1 MSIKI
6 LSHLVV
12 GLIAA
17 GAMNCGPVRAAES
30 ARPNT
35 FWGGETAEAAA
46 LEARDLAKRGTMGAA
61 ARAMVA
67 ACHDRSVEIGL
78 EILERGGSA
87 ADAFIA
93 VTFADY
99 VQTPGASSLGGP
111 MGALVH
117 DVRTGEVASLGAPLK
132 TVASVSGQWT
142 TGETAIGKQVLVPGA
157 VAGLEALHKRH
168 GRLPWADLVR
178 PAARM
183 AREGFV
189 VTPLYK
195 AITTAYGASL
205 RASDYG
211 RATYFHPDGAPYRV
225 GETLKLPAM
234 ADTLDG
240 IALHGAAYVQTGP
253 WAQAAVAAVRARGG
267 EMTTADLA
275 GYRAEW
281 TKPLKIT
288 YRGRVIYGVSGHD
301 SGGAR
306 LLLAL
311 KALEHADIVALGHPS
326 QSLDGLEAMVRI
338 SRAVAAERALNSH
351 AFFEDP
357 AKPAALLAGARA
369 GEIWTDVQARI
380 NRTPLPAPGSH
391 SYAVAVV
398 DAEGNAVAGTHT
410 IESLPFGTNGIFV
423 GGVPLNNTGVLHPYA
438 ADSAYATPPGSY
450 LIEPISAV
458 LAFAGDKLVLAASTF
473 SASLWPGDFQMV
485 SSILDFG
492 WDPERVALTPRFG
505 GYGLD
510 LVKMNVDLSV
520 NVIDKRYTS
529 EVIEA
534 MKRRGV
540 NLTQAGYVD
549 TGMLVMIKRDPKT
562 GQMLGFTPEALSE
575 GRAAGY

>member
-1 MSIKI
+1 MNITT
-6 LSHLVV
+6 LSHLVAGV
-12 GLIAA
+12 IAA
-17 GAMNCGPVRAAES
+17 GVVACAPARAAE
-30 ARPNT
+30 APRPGV
-35 FWGGETAEAAA
+35 FWGGETAEAGA
-46 LEARDLAKRGTMGAA
+46 LEARDLAKRGTMGVASH
-61 ARAMVA
+61 AMVA

-78 EILERGGSA
+78 EILKRGGSA

-111 MGALVH
+111 MGALVY
-117 DVRTGEVASLGAPLK
+117 DARTGEVASLGAPLK

-142 TGETAIGKQVLVPGA
+142 ASETAIGKQVLVPGA
-157 VAGLEALHKRH
+157 VVGLEALHRRY
-168 GRLPWADLVR
+168 GRLPWADLVG

-189 VTPLYK
+189 ITPLYA
-195 AITTAYGASL
+195 AIISAYGASL
-205 RASDYG
+205 RGAGYG
-211 RATYFHPDGAPYRV
+211 QATYFHPDGASYRV

-253 WAQAAVAAVRARGG
+253 WAKAAVAAVRAHGG
-267 EMTTADLA
+267 EMTAADLA
-275 GYRAEW
+275 DYRPEW
-281 TKPLKIT
+281 TPPLRIT
-288 YRGRVIYGVSGHD
+288 YRGRVVYGVSGHD

-311 KALEHADIVALGHPS
+311 KALEHGDIVALGHPS

-338 SRAVAAERALNSH
+338 SRAVAAEPALNSH

-357 AKPAALLAGARA
+357 AGPAALLTGPRA
-369 GEIWTDVQARI
+369 SEIWTDVQAKI
-380 NRTPLPAPGSH
+380 NRSPLPAPGSH

-398 DAEGNAVAGTHT
+398 DAQGDAVAGTHT

-458 LAFAGDKLVLAASTF
+458 LAFESDKLVLAGSTF

-492 WDPERVALTPRFG
+492 WSPERVALTPRFG

-510 LVKMNVDLSV
+510 LAKMSVDLSV
-520 NVIDKRYTS
+520 NVIDKRYTAK
-529 EVIEA
+529 VVEA
-534 MKRRGV
+534 MKARGV
-540 NLTQAGYVD
+540 SLTQAGYVD
-549 TGMLVMIKRDPKT
+549 TGMLVMIKRDPGA
-562 GQMLGFTPEALSE
+562 GQMSGFTPEGLSE

>member
-6 LSHLVV
+6 LSHLVA

-17 GAMNCGPVRAAES
+17 GAVSCSPVRAAES
-30 ARPNT
+30 LRPNT

-61 ARAMVA
+61 SHAMVA
-67 ACHDRSVEIGL
+67 ACHDRSIEIGL
-78 EILERGGSA
+78 EILKRGGSA

-111 MGALVH
+111 MGALVY
-117 DVRTGEVASLGAPLK
+117 DARTGQVASLGAPLK

-189 VTPLYK
+189 VTPLYT
-195 AITTAYGASL
+195 AITAAYGAGL

-211 RATYFHPDGAPYRV
+211 RATYFHPDGASYRT

-253 WAQAAVAAVRARGG
+253 WAEAAVTAVRAHGG
-267 EMTTADLA
+267 EMTAADLA

-281 TKPLKIT
+281 TEPLKIT
-288 YRGRVIYGVSGHD
+288 YRGHVVYGVSGHD

-326 QSLDGLEAMVRI
+326 QSLDGLEAMIRI
-338 SRAVAAERALNSH
+338 SRAVSAEPALNSH
-351 AFFEDP
+351 AFFEDS
-357 AKPAALLAGARA
+357 AQPAALLAGARA
-369 GEIWTDVQARI
+369 GEIWTDVQAKI
-380 NRTPLPAPGSH
+380 NRAPLPAPGSH

-450 LIEPISAV
+450 LIEPLSAV
-458 LAFAGDKLVLAASTF
+458 LAFEGDKLVLAASTF

-529 EVIEA
+529 EVVEA
-534 MKRRGV
+534 MRRRGV

-562 GQMLGFTPEALSE
+562 GRMLGFTPEALPE

>member
-1 MSIKI
+1 MNITV
-6 LSHLVV
+6 LSRL
-12 GLIAA
+12 AA
-17 GAMNCGPVRAAES
+17 GVLALGMAFGPAQADER
-30 ARPNT
+30 RLPDT

-46 LEARDLAKRGTMGAA
+46 LEARDLAKKGTMGVADH
-61 ARAMVA
+61 AMVA
-67 ACHDRSVEIGL
+67 ACHDRSVQIGL
-78 EILERGGSA
+78 DILRRGGTA

-99 VQTPGASSLGGP
+99 VQTPGASSLAGP
-111 MGALVH
+111 MAALVY
-117 DVRTGEVASLGAPLK
+117 DARSGQVTSLGAPLK
-132 TVASVSGQWT
+132 TVRSLDGQWT
-142 TGETAIGKQVLVPGA
+142 TGQTAVGKQVLVPGA
-157 VAGLEALHKRH
+157 VAGLEALHRRD

-189 VTPLYK
+189 VTPIYA
-195 AITTAYGASL
+195 AIASAYGAAL

-225 GETLKLPAM
+225 GETLTLPAM

-240 IALHGAAYVQTGP
+240 VALHGAAYVQTGP
-253 WAQAAVAAVRARGG
+253 WAKAAVAAVRAHGG
-267 EMTTADLA
+267 DMTAADLA
-275 GYRAEW
+275 DYRAEW
-281 TKPLKIT
+281 TPPLRIT
-288 YRGRVIYGVSGHD
+288 YRGRTVYGLSGHD

-311 KALEHADIVALGHPS
+311 KALEHGDIVALGHPS
-326 QSLDGLEAMVRI
+326 QSLDGLEAMVRV
-338 SRAVAAERALNSH
+338 SRAVAAESALNTH

-357 AKPAALLAGARA
+357 AQPPALLAGPRA

-380 NRTPLPAPGSH
+380 DRTSLPAPGSH
-391 SYAVAVV
+391 SYAVTVV
-398 DAEGNAVAGTHT
+398 DAQGNAVAGTHT

-438 ADSAYATPPGSY
+438 ADSAYATPPGRY
-450 LIEPISAV
+450 LVEPMSAV
-458 LAFAGDKLVLAASTF
+458 LAFDAGKLVLAASTF
-473 SASLWPGDFQMV
+473 SVSLWPGDFQMV

-510 LVKMNVDLSV
+510 LVKMSADLSV
-520 NVIDKRYTS
+520 NVIDKRFKA
-529 EVIEA
+529 EVIDA

-540 NLTQAGYVD
+540 TLSQAGYVD
-549 TGMLVMIKRDPKT
+549 TGMLVMIKRDPRT
-562 GQMLGFTPEALSE
+562 GRMTGFTPEALSE
-575 GRAAGY
+575 GRAAGW